1 MLVVLLFM
9 TRRNAVDMTHAMTP
23 TDAAPRDA
31 ARSKI
36 YTTWFRCAVD
46 GRDHAVEDEAFAAGR
61 ASGGRCVAVC
71 GHVVEMSAAIVPNGP
86 VCRGCAA
93 VLAPVVPVPHC
104 GRGVRPGLVRR
115 LVGRR
120 GMEVG
125 A

>member
-1 MLVVLLFM
+1 
-9 TRRNAVDMTHAMTP
+9 MTHAMAP
-23 TDAAPRDA
+23 TDTAPSDTA
-31 ARSKI
+31 PNVTARSKI

-46 GRDHAVEDEAFAAGR
+46 CRDHAVEDEAFAAGR
-61 ASGGRCVAVC
+61 ANGGRCVAVC

-93 VLAPVVPVPHC
+93 VLAPAVPVPRR

-120 GMEVG
+120 GTEVG